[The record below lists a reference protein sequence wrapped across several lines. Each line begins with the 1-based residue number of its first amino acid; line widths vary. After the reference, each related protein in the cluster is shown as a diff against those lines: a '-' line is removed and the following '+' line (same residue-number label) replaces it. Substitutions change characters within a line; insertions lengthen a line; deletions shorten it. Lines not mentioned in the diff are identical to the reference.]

1 VSAHR
6 EDHLELAAGWLLDI
20 LSEAEAQEFE
30 EHLGSGCPIC
40 RDEIARLSQATVAL
54 ASSAAPARPPAVVR
68 ERLMAVVRAEAADGA
83 GSRAPASRESA
94 EPPGARRVIPMPS
107 ARRTTFAWGWVAAAA
122 VFAVASVGGWW
133 TSVRLEEE
141 AATLRTRLAKTQAEL
156 DEKRELLAVIGSPEA
171 RTAELA
177 ATPDAAAALRAH
189 ATFDPRTH
197 TAVIVFQGL
206 LAPGDRDFE
215 LWAVR
220 GKEVAS
226 LGLVHADASGSAV
239 VRVIVSGDSSGLDA
253 FAVSLEKKGGS
264 SSPTAPGGPIV
275 MVGKLSG

>member
-20 LSEAEAQEFE
+20 LSESERREFE

-54 ASSAAPARPPAVVR
+54 AASAAPARPPAAVR
-68 ERLMAVVRAEAADGA
+68 ERLMAVVRAEAAG
-83 GSRAPASRESA
+83 GSAARAPASRETA
-94 EPPGARRVIPMPS
+94 EPRVIPMPPP
-107 ARRTTFAWGWVAAAA
+107 RRATFAWGWAAAAA
-122 VFAVASVGGWW
+122 VLAIASIGGWW
-133 TSVRLEEE
+133 TSSRLGEE
-141 AATLRTRLAKTQAEL
+141 AAALRERLAKTQAEL
-156 DEKRELLAVIGSPEA
+156 DEKRELLAVIGAPEA

-189 ATFDPRTH
+189 AIFDPRTH

-206 LAPGDRDFE
+206 IAPSDRDFE

-239 VRVIVSGDSSGLDA
+239 VRVTVSGDSAGLDA

-264 SSPTAPGGPIV
+264 SSPTAPGGPVV